1 MTSVRQSVLLG
12 ILGMLVSVTVSYA
25 QTTVPDR
32 TIESDT
38 GRTIQRDEVVVG
50 ERGPHD
56 RVVVD
61 ERVVERRRE
70 GELYVAG
77 FGGFTLGHSF
87 ADTDGRG
94 TLAGQDIPSFDLANS
109 VIYGMKIG
117 YFHPGRLNWLGL
129 EMEGFNTTPHL
140 QQTSTFPGSY
150 LRVAT
155 LAFNVIARKRLGCR
169 DYDRDRYDR
178 TRYGTTDDKDAR
190 QPHKDGR
197 HYDRDRGHYYYD
209 DSPLDENERCP
220 LQVYAGAGPAIFFA
234 ETSNQFGRSTDN
246 AEVGVN
252 ALAGLR
258 YFVHRNVAI
267 FGEYKFN
274 YAGFDFSQLQGTTA
288 GVQGDYKASHFV
300 GGLAVHF

>member
-1 MTSVRQSVLLG
+1 MTSMRRSVLLG
-12 ILGMLVSVTVSYA
+12 ILSILASATGSYA

-56 RVVVD
+56 RVVVE

-140 QQTSTFPGSY
+140 QQTGTFPGSY

-169 DYDRDRYDR
+169 DYERDRSDR
-178 TRYGTTDDKDAR
+178 PRPGTIYE
-190 QPHKDGR
+190 KDGR
-197 HYDRDRGHYYYD
+197 HDERAGRHDHYYDD
-209 DSPLDENERCP
+209 DSPLDENARCP

-258 YFVHRNVAI
+258 YFVHRNVAL

>member
-1 MTSVRQSVLLG
+1 MKSMTQGIATG
-12 ILGMLVSVTVSYA
+12 ILTILAGISLSYA
-25 QTTVPDR
+25 QTPIPDR
-32 TIESDT
+32 SSTVDPETGYKVESE
-38 GRTIQRDEVVVG
+38 RTVADERV
-50 ERGPHD
+50 PSD
-56 RVVVD
+56 RVMVR
-61 ERVVERRRE
+61 ERVVERRRD

-87 ADTDGRG
+87 SNTEGRG
-94 TLAGQDIPSFDLANS
+94 TLATQDIGSFDLANS
-109 VIYGMKIG
+109 VIYGMKVG

-140 QQTSTFPGSY
+140 EQQGSFPGSY

-169 DYDRDRYDR
+169 ESDRDHSGH
-178 TRYGTTDDKDAR
+178 TRHTTTSDDKDDR
-190 QPHKDGR
+190 YMKHGR
-197 HYDRDRGHYYYD
+197 HHYYD
-209 DSPLDENERCP
+209 DHSPLEANARCP

-252 ALAGLR
+252 ALAGMK
-258 YFVHRNVAI
+258 YFVHRNLSV

-274 YAGFDFSQLQGTTA
+274 YAGFDFTQIQGTAA
-288 GVQGDYKASHFV
+288 GIQGNYKASHFV

>member
-1 MTSVRQSVLLG
+1 MRRSALLG
-12 ILGMLVSVTVSYA
+12 ILGILVSVTLSYA
-25 QTTVPDR
+25 QTTVDPDPRR
-32 TIESDT
+32 TVPRE
-38 GRTIQRDEVVVG
+38 RLVDEQVPSERVVV
-50 ERGPHD
+50 PPD
-56 RVVVD
+56 RVVVQERIV
-61 ERVVERRRE
+61 ERVQR

-87 ADTDGRG
+87 SNTEGRG
-94 TLAGQDIPSFDLANS
+94 TLANQSIESFDLANS

-129 EMEGFNTTPHL
+129 EVEGFNTTPHL
-140 QQTSTFPGSY
+140 QQQGNFPGSY

-155 LAFNVIARKRLGCR
+155 LAFNVIARKRLACR
-169 DYDRDRYDR
+169 DYDRDPYDR
-178 TRYGTTDDKDAR
+178 TRHTTTYE
-190 QPHKDGR
+190 KDGR
-197 HYDRDRGHYYYD
+197 TYYEDDRF
-209 DSPLDENERCP
+209 PIEENARCP

-288 GVQGDYKASHFV
+288 GVQGNYKASHFV